1 MNHSNQK
8 NNQEI
13 KVNGVVAEYNPFHN
27 GHGYQLQDA
36 KAQTEADY
44 TIIVMSGSFM
54 QRGTPALLDKFK
66 RAEMALRNGADLV
79 IELPTLYSASS
90 ADYFATG
97 AVTLLDKLGV
107 VNFLC
112 FGSERGDVDTLKQI
126 ADILEDEPE
135 EFSALLKQYLK
146 QGLSYPI
153 ARTNALMRF
162 RPDLSDCRDIL
173 SSANNILGISYLK
186 ALRRRNS
193 PIKPVT
199 TKRTSSDYHDRMLGT
214 HQSSAL
220 ALRHAIYDGSNLQA
234 LSDQMPASA
243 YEILSAAIA
252 DGQCLQVN
260 DLSGPLHY
268 KLLMEADEGY
278 TSYLD
283 VSEELSDRIRNH
295 LCDFTSFH
303 DFCEL
308 LKTKDM
314 TFTRISR
321 CLMHILLN
329 IKTDEMEMLQQT
341 DYINYARVLGF
352 RKDAEGLLTAIKENA
367 CIPLLTKL
375 ADAEQ
380 VLDETSL
387 AMLKRE
393 LRMNAV
399 YRSAAAIRSGTPMVS
414 EYRIPLVIV

>member
-1 MNHSNQK
+1 MNDSNPKSNQ
-8 NNQEI
+8 EF
-13 KVNGVVAEYNPFHN
+13 KVNGVIAEYNPFHN
-27 GHGYQLQDA
+27 GHSYQLQDA
-36 KAQTEADY
+36 KAQTKADY
-44 TIIVMSGSFM
+44 TVIVMSGSFM

-90 ADYFATG
+90 ADYYATG
-97 AVTLLDKLGV
+97 AVTLLDKLGI

-112 FGSERGDVDTLKQI
+112 FGSECGDVDTLQQI
-126 ADILEDEPE
+126 ADILEAEPE
-135 EFSALLKQYLK
+135 EYSALLKQYLK

-173 SSANNILGISYLK
+173 SSANNILGIAYLK
-186 ALRRRNS
+186 ALKRRNS
-193 PIKPVT
+193 AMKPIT
-199 TKRTSSDYHDRMLGT
+199 TKRSSNYHDRMLGT

-243 YEILSAAIA
+243 YEILSAAIT
-252 DGQCLQVN
+252 DGQCLQIN

-283 VSEELSDRIRNH
+283 VSGELSDRIRNH

-303 DFCEL
+303 NFCEL

-329 IKTDEMEMLQQT
+329 IKTDEMEMLQQN

-352 RKDAEGLLTAIKENA
+352 RKEAEGLLTTIKANA

-380 VLDETSL
+380 VLDEDSF